1 MFIVRQV
8 QEKQFAVLDDS
19 NVVFQI
25 VLIVFI
31 GLCQLAA
38 NGIAKRASQNAE
50 ENNFSDAESLKLE
63 KKLYSY
69 KKKYEACF
77 SPRFKEDLC
86 LQALF
91 MHLHFQKIPIV
102 QDGEGKLKGYSF
114 LRV

>member
-63 KKLYSY
+63 KSSIRIRRNTKLVFLLVLKRIFAYRL
-69 KKKYEACF
+69 F
-77 SPRFKEDLC
+77 
-86 LQALF
+86 F
-91 MHLHFQKIPIV
+91 MHLHFRRFQSSKM
-102 QDGEGKLKGYSF
+102 EKEN
-114 LRV
+114 